1 MKEINQ
7 KLLTINRVIVLVII
21 LFIMMNNISMRR
33 NYRHLEREID
43 ELNYQNIKIS
53 DKLDKIIDI
62 NSIISEVDY
71 NIEKVEGNKK
81 GLGKITIDITSN
93 KLGLYSNLKLLYRI
107 KYDSTKPKDYNYS
120 NENWNDLKLNN
131 NNGSYST
138 EFTAAYSSNYELRIA
153 YGDDGNLNYEK
164 LPDLDLYTKAEHSI
178 IKDINIYNLNKSKV
192 EFDVQIAKM
201 NDNVEIVSATCNT
214 YYNDKIIDIT
224 DILKQNEI
232 SGRKEPRNQLE
243 HMDGDYLFII
253 KEIDFN
259 NIEKF
264 EESKFKIEVI
274 IEDSLGNRYELIED
288 IK

>member
-1 MKEINQ
+1 MKE
-7 KLLTINRVIVLVII
+7 INRVIVLVII
-21 LFIMMNNISMRR
+21 IIYIIMNNNSVRR

-43 ELNYQNIKIS
+43 ELNYQYMKIS
-53 DKLDKIIDI
+53 DKLEKIIDI
-62 NSIISEVDY
+62 NSIISEIDY
-71 NIEKVEGNKK
+71 NIEKVEENNK
-81 GLGKITIDITSN
+81 GLGKVTIDITSN

-107 KYDSTKPKDYNYS
+107 KYDSTKSKDYNYS

-153 YGDDGNLNYEK
+153 YGNDGNLNYEK

-201 NDNVEIVSATCNT
+201 NNNVEILSAICNT

-259 NIEKF
+259 NIENF
-264 EESKFKIEVI
+264 EESKVKIEVI